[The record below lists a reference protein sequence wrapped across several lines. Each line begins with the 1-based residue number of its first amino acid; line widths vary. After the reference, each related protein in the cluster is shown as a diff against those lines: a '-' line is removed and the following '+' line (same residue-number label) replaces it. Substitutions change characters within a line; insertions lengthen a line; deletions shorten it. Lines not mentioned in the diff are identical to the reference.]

1 MATSYLK
8 QNLMNSI
15 QKTARLAGFYYL
27 LVAICGFYGIMYVP
41 SQVVVKGNAVATMQN
56 ILDKEFL
63 FRSGITANLLGSVA
77 FMLTALTFYQ
87 LFKNI
92 DERKAKLLVAFVIVQ
107 IPITFL
113 SESFAF
119 ASLMISKGEI
129 LKNLDFPQRQDWV
142 LFFLKLKSYTINI
155 LIIFWGLWL
164 IPLGQLILKSGYLP
178 KLIGVLLVLG
188 GTAYVIE
195 SLDYILF
202 SEKLS
207 FITDYGFVFYST
219 AELSTV
225 IWLLVKGVNSSPLQE
240 KG

>member
-1 MATSYLK
+1 MDTTK
-8 QNLMNSI
+8 I
-15 QKTARLAGFYYL
+15 TARKAGFYYL

-41 SQVVVKGNAVATMQN
+41 SQIKVKGNDIATVQN

-63 FRSGITANLLGSVA
+63 FRSGITANLIGAVA
-77 FMLTALTFYQ
+77 FIFTVLAFYQ

-92 DERKAKLLVAFVIVQ
+92 DERKAKLMVVLVIVQ

-119 ASLMISKGEI
+119 ASMMISKGEI
-129 LKNLDFPQRQDWV
+129 LKNLEITQRQDWV
-142 LFFLKLKSYTINI
+142 MFFLKLKSYTINI

-178 KLIGVLLVLG
+178 KFIGILLVLG
-188 GTAYVIE
+188 GIAYVIE
-195 SLDYILF
+195 SLDYILL

-207 FITDYGFVFYST
+207 FITDYGFVFYSS

-225 IWLLVKGVNSSPLQE
+225 AWLLVKGVKHE
-240 KG
+240 RV

>member
-1 MATSYLK
+1 MRYLQK
-8 QNLMNSI
+8 NS
-15 QKTARLAGFYYL
+15 RLAGFYYL

-41 SQVVVKGNAVATMQN
+41 SQVVVKGNAVATMQQ
-56 ILDKEFL
+56 ILEKEFL

-77 FMLTALTFYQ
+77 FMLTALAFYQ

-92 DERKAKLLVAFVIVQ
+92 DERKAKLLLVLVMVQ

-119 ASLMISKGEI
+119 ASLMIAKGEI
-129 LKNLDFPQRQDWV
+129 LKNLDLTQRQEWV
-142 LFFLKLKSYTINI
+142 MFFLKLKSYIINT

-178 KLIGVLLVLG
+178 KWIGILLILG
-188 GTAYVIE
+188 GIAYVIE
-195 SLDYILF
+195 SLDYILL

-225 IWLLVKGVNSSPLQE
+225 VWLLVKGVNITLKE
-240 KG
+240 

>member
-1 MATSYLK
+1 MK
-8 QNLMNSI
+8 DI

-27 LVAICGFYGIMYVP
+27 LVAIGGFYGIMYVP
-41 SQVVVKGNAVATMQN
+41 SQIVVRGNAVVTMQN
-56 ILDKEFL
+56 ILGKEFL
-63 FRSGITANLLGSVA
+63 FRSGITVNLLGSVA
-77 FMLTALTFYQ
+77 FMLTALAFYH

-92 DERKAKLLVAFVIVQ
+92 DERKAKLMVALVIVQ

-119 ASLMISKGEI
+119 ASMMTAKSEI
-129 LKNLDFPQRQDWV
+129 LKNLDLTERQDWV
-142 LFFLKLKSYTINI
+142 MFFLKLKSYTINF

-178 KLIGVLLVLG
+178 KLIGILLVLG
-188 GTAYVIE
+188 GIAYVIE
-195 SLDYILF
+195 SLDYILL

-225 IWLLVKGVNSSPLQE
+225 AWLLMKGV
-240 KG
+240 KI